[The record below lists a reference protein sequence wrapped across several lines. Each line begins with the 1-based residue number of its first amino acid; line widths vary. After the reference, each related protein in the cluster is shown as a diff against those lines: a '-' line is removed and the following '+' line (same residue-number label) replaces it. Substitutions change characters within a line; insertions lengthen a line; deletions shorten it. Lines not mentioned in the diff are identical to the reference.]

1 MESFK
6 KYSSGPVG
14 DFEFIPIKAL
24 SPDVFGGLERV
35 SGGRASFRCGD
46 QGSVRLRKIRKE

>member
-14 DFEFIPIKAL
+14 DFEIIPIKA
-24 SPDVFGGLERV
+24 FRV
-35 SGGRASFRCGD
+35 QMFLGDGSGCQGAEPLLGVGIRD
-46 QGSVRLRKIRKE
+46 QLG